1 MTNETEIWIPIE
13 YSTEPQPTKISK
25 EIVRIRRN
33 ITSETRIDET
43 GAEYIVWKA
52 EEMQIDKTEYENS
65 EWVSKTEVKE
75 AISLAQATA
84 TTDAYEAVCEELYGG
99 ET

>member
-1 MTNETEIWIPIE
+1 MTNETEIWTPVE
-13 YSTEPQPTKISK
+13 YSAEPQPTKISK

-65 EWVSKTEVKE
+65 EWVCKSDVD
-75 AISLAQATA
+75 AIIAGISAENLDRDEIIATLL
-84 TTDAYEAVCEELYGG
+84 EGG
-99 ET
+99 GS